1 MPNGLD
7 KPTGMV
13 YNIDI
18 PTSEGEKMKDVFG
31 VTIRKGDT
39 IRIQGGRLAK
49 VISTGTGNRIA
60 IEGRLIHTD
69 LVTVTNRGK

>member
-1 MPNGLD
+1 
-7 KPTGMV
+7 
-13 YNIDI
+13 
-18 PTSEGEKMKDVFG
+18 MKDVFG

-49 VISTGTGNRIA
+49 VISTGTGDRIA

-69 LVTVTNRGK
+69 LVMVTNRGK